1 MNIEPNLLREASRQS
16 LITFVERALLL
27 LIAGYVPFTYVSL
40 IAAKVEEPVIAG
52 QSKRLVINL
61 PPRHGKS
68 FTLIADRARPR
79 STAQCTS

>member
-1 MNIEPNLLREASRQS
+1 MNIELNLLREASRQS
-16 LITFVERALLL
+16 LITFVERALPL

-68 FTLIADRARPR
+68 FILIADRARPR